1 MAKKPFSQE
10 EIQDIKEYKEYLDDT
25 IIKYKALQEEL
36 KKYSKYVA
44 TGAREAIK
52 AQLRDITEQLGTYKE
67 ITSELKKYDN
77 LIKKIEKQESDI
89 KNQTKERAQDTQTI
103 TDNLKEQN
111 KELSEQEKRI
121 KTLGEDWNDI
131 DDLQTS
137 ISSEYGKQ
145 YGELGAIQ
153 KKIDGTKAIVSSISE
168 VLKNDSKSYEDQL
181 DKILEISE
189 RYKEFPADFARMNKE
204 RKRGIL
210 TEKAMIDQLDDNL
223 DEFDE
228 MISKIRIT
236 NDETEQLVELFKKL
250 RDEQASFNDAQKT
263 KYEFKQGVGEFGN
276 RFVGGAPYIG
286 DAMSTAGST
295 AGKIFSGETLGN
307 ATLVGAGYILAKGAA
322 YEKAIVD
329 VNAGV
334 TNAMDTFI
342 GTVRKFD
349 TRIAIIEKDV
359 ESRTKE
365 IELEKGYTQN
375 FAQFD
380 FETEMMQL
388 EKQFNKVSKTA
399 FFGSGL
405 GSVKY
410 AKDQLE
416 LAGISADVI
425 ASTMSEM
432 SIGANSAMQGLS
444 EDVAVFSKK
453 TGIASSQVAGLTG
466 LFRMLDKTGGAD
478 AFKNLEKSLSGVG
491 LKGFNVADIAAELQN
506 SSELSLQYNKLNGAE
521 LVKQVKNVRDMGAS
535 YAKIAEAGK
544 SMVLNYKDSIS
555 KEMELSAMLGENV
568 DLSEARALF
577 AAGKNDEA
585 FSVLQSSGL
594 LEKAQSQGL
603 FAVQALQAAMG
614 GMELSQMAGQKYE
627 TGPKQGLTSNKEF
640 LSAFQEAAK
649 QQKIDSAVVDIERAI
664 IRMRA
669 MNLER
674 GLIEDVGLDEQL
686 ATLEVAKIGI
696 EVDKFF
702 KTELGS
708 LKEGLNPFKGLG
720 TLGKTEGIDYIKP
733 PSKSGFKPGDVY
745 DFNQSSIPKT
755 KQTSKTTPKIE
766 LVDSSVVVAP
776 LQLSNQSLKK
786 IDVSSNAQTGLLQNL
801 QTIMATFANFTDPT
815 FGLKLLIDG
824 KDVKSRIEKIQ
835 TQQKGKTK

>member
-25 IIKYKALQEEL
+25 IIKYKSLQEEL

-67 ITSELKKYDN
+67 ITSELRKYDN

-153 KKIDGTKAIVSSISE
+153 KKIDGTKGIVSSISE

-189 RYKEFPADFARMNKE
+189 RYKEFPVDFARMNKE

-210 TEKAMIDQLDDNL
+210 TEKSMIDQLDDNL

-236 NDETEQLVELFKKL
+236 NEETEQLVELFKKL
-250 RDEQASFNDAQKT
+250 RDEQAAFNDAQKVKYDT
-263 KYEFKQGVGEFGN
+263 KEAAGELGN
-276 RFVGGAPYIG
+276 RFFGGAPVIG
-286 DAMSTAGST
+286 DALTTGGSVT
-295 AGKIFSGETLGN
+295 NKLFSGETVAAASLI
-307 ATLVGAGYILAKGAA
+307 GAGYLSAKALA
-322 YEKAIVD
+322 YLKAIEAANDGSKSV
-329 VNAGV
+329 
-334 TNAMDTFI
+334 METFI
-342 GTVRKFD
+342 GLGRQYD
-349 TRIAIIEKDV
+349 TQ
-359 ESRTKE
+359 
-365 IELEKGYTQN
+365 IELFQNNMEIRKKQIELLGSEFNEAAGGSGFTRN
-375 FAQFD
+375 FAIFD
-380 FETEMMQL
+380 FDTEMMQL
-388 EKQFNKVSKTA
+388 VTQFNKVSKTA

-432 SIGANSAMQGLS
+432 SMGANSAMQGLG

-466 LFRMLDKTGGAD
+466 LFRMLDKTGGAN
-478 AFKNLEKSLSGVG
+478 AFKNLEESLSGVG
-491 LKGFNVADIAAELQN
+491 LKGFNIADIAGELQN
-506 SSELSLQYNKLNGAE
+506 SSELALQYNKLNGAE

-535 YAKIAEAGK
+535 YSKIAEAGK

-585 FSVLQSSGL
+585 FGVLKSSGL

-614 GMELSQMAGQKYE
+614 GMDLTQMAGQKYE
-627 TGPKQGLTSNKEF
+627 TGPKTGLTSNKEF

-649 QQKIDSAVVDIERAI
+649 QQKIESAELDIKRAI
-664 IRMRA
+664 IRMGDDSLGA
-669 MNLER
+669 
-674 GLIEDVGLDEQL
+674 GLIQAIGMDRQMTEYDLKITEQQIKKFLMVEGETAVEAGKGLFNTIMPMKMDPNSPLNPYKLNSKTFSSTPSDTATTKIQL
-686 ATLEVAKIGI
+686 VNSAAVVKPLEISNK
-696 EVDKFF
+696 
-702 KTELGS
+702 S
-708 LKEGLNPFKGLG
+708 LKQ
-720 TLGKTEGIDYIKP
+720 ID
-733 PSKSGFKPGDVY
+733 
-745 DFNQSSIPKT
+745 T
-755 KQTSKTTPKIE
+755 
-766 LVDSSVVVAP
+766 
-776 LQLSNQSLKK
+776 
-786 IDVSSNAQTGLLQNL
+786 SSNVQTGLLQNL
-801 QTIMATFANFTDPT
+801 QTIMATMSNFTDPT

-824 KDVKSRIEKIQ
+824 KDVKSRIEKIK
-835 TQQKGKTK
+835 TQEKGKTRN